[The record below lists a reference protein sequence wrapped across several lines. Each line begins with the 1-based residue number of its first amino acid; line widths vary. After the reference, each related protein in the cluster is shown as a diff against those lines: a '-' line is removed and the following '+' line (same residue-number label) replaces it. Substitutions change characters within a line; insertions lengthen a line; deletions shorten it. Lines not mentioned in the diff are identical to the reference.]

1 MIKSNYCLLD
11 CETGGL
17 DFKKNPITQ
26 FAAVILDGRTLKEL
40 DRWETFVKPY
50 DGKVIDKAA
59 LQHTMVS
66 MSDINA
72 GISKKEFATTA
83 KAWFGEHQAKAT
95 RADMGRLI
103 MVGHNVLLFDRPFL
117 DECFAEFGWSCDD
130 YFYPGGNWSDW
141 EKQVQGLI
149 LSNDPVYMKYKS
161 TPHAIIHTNA
171 SLSLTEDTIFN
182 EGEEGEYT
190 LPKGDFIRKEYPY
203 LYCAEIYRQ
212 ENQSTDFGGRSE
224 MAIHNNI
231 WYPAGPAIPINPNG
245 ETIVEYLYGDTYY

>member
-40 DRWETFVKPY
+40 DRWETFIKPY
-50 DGKVIDKAA
+50 DGKAIDKAA

-83 KAWFGEHQAKAT
+83 KAWFGEHQAKGAK
-95 RADMGRLI
+95 ADMGRLI
-103 MVGHNVLLFDRPFL
+103 MCGHNVIGFDRPFL

-130 YFYPGGNWSDW
+130 YFYPGGID
-141 EKQVQGLI
+141 
-149 LSNDPVYMKYKS
+149 
-161 TPHAIIHTNA
+161 
-171 SLSLTEDTIFN
+171 
-182 EGEEGEYT
+182 T
-190 LPKGDFIRKEYPY
+190 LPLAKLAFGVKGDEKINLGACLGYAKLKLTDAHGAMNDVEGNADLLRWFMRKLRAKKSE
-203 LYCAEIYRQ
+203 
-212 ENQSTDFGGRSE
+212 GGSSE
-224 MAIHNNI
+224 ASEERARGTEFFEFMC
-231 WYPAGPAIPINPNG
+231 G
-245 ETIVEYLYGDTYY
+245 VK